1 MAASD
6 RCGTV
11 PTGYSSVDPWV
22 ISSDTDSEIGFL
34 SDVFGARERPNSRVL
49 NADGSIGHVEVEL
62 AGSVIMLFDA
72 QPGWPPLPAHLRVY
86 VDDARATFE
95 RAVRAGATAVTRVT
109 ELFSGE
115 CVARVRDPQG
125 HLWWLHERSRTLDP
139 HTLRTCLAAPSFRAA
154 MAYAQESLISELRQ
168 QGLAISLDQ
177 ITATS
182 PELAR
187 S

>member
-1 MAASD
+1 MAGTGQRS
-6 RCGTV
+6 TV
-11 PTGYSSVDPWV
+11 PPGYSGVDPWV

-34 SDVFGARERPNSRVL
+34 SDVFGARERPHSRVV

-86 VDDARATFE
+86 VDDAQATFE
-95 RAVRAGATAVTRVT
+95 RAVSAGATAVTRVT

-125 HLWWLHERSRTLDP
+125 HLWWLHERSKDLDP

-154 MAYAQESLISELRQ
+154 LAYVQESLISELRQ
-168 QGLAISLDQ
+168 QGLAISLNQ
-177 ITATS
+177 ITAI
-182 PELAR
+182 PAELTR
-187 S
+187 T